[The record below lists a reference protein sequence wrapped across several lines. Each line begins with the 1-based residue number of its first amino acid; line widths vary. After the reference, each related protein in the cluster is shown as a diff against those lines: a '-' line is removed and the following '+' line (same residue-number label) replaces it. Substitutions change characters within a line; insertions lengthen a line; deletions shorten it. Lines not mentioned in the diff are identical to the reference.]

1 MAGNF
6 ENALQESSKVLAVKG
21 QIIPATTDNLKL
33 SATLSSG
40 EVVEGES
47 KITERGGTI
56 EKVSIKPQNA
66 SAYPKAL
73 KEISD
78 ADILILGPGSLYT
91 SILPNLMVPGIRDA
105 IHTSRSTKIYVCN
118 VATEVGET
126 GGFSMNDHIEA
137 LQKHTSETIVEW
149 IAANHNI
156 TNLGTEFKGE
166 PVTISEEHI
175 KHAKL
180 VTSDIIDSTHPV
192 RHDSEKLAT
201 FILKIHSMTSK

>member
-1 MAGNF
+1 
-6 ENALQESSKVLAVKG
+6 
-21 QIIPATTDNLKL
+21 
-33 SATLSSG
+33 
-40 EVVEGES
+40 
-47 KITERGGTI
+47 
-56 EKVSIKPQNA
+56 
-66 SAYPKAL
+66 
-73 KEISD
+73 
-78 ADILILGPGSLYT
+78 
-91 SILPNLMVPGIRDA
+91 MVPGIKNA
-105 IHTSRSTKIYVCN
+105 IHASRSTKIYVCN

-166 PVTISEEHI
+166 PVTIAEEHI
-175 KHAKL
+175 EHAKL